1 MGRQLKINHPTGYRP
16 SDPPTLPLRAPPE
29 ILQQYRVATLS
40 SSSSRPAVMPTI
52 VTASE
57 RRAERKQ
64 RELFVGNLVAGSV
77 RLLVDAYMWLMAA
90 FAGWVRGMDAVL
102 LCSAA
107 PRARPLPRPHLALT
121 STYVTLM

>member
-1 MGRQLKINHPTGYRP
+1 MELVGRQLKINHPTGYRP

-40 SSSSRPAVMPTI
+40 SSSSRPAVVPTM

-77 RLLVDAYMWLMAA
+77 RLLAPLLGLLLAY
-90 FAGWVRGMDAVL
+90 
-102 LCSAA
+102 S
-107 PRARPLPRPHLALT
+107 
-121 STYVTLM
+121 

>member
-1 MGRQLKINHPTGYRP
+1 MELVGRQLKINHPTGYRP

-40 SSSSRPAVMPTI
+40 SSSSSSRPAVVPTM

-77 RLLVDAYMWLMAA
+77 RLLAP
-90 FAGWVRGMDAVL
+90 L
-102 LCSAA
+102 LG
-107 PRARPLPRPHLALT
+107 LLLAH
-121 STYVTLM
+121 S